1 MDRFGSSRLRIV
13 WTSICLLLAGIVL
26 GGVQGF
32 GGDGSQ
38 IMVFGSGIPVGFL
51 SDDPK
56 AWAAALLGRLIF
68 SVVPAVILLG
78 GIFPLNEWLASGSR
92 PERFKG
98 LGIGVPMAFA
108 HGLFLS
114 QIALLPILAASYR
127 FLGNP
132 LAPTVL
138 LADTNAV
145 LLGLELLLWSA
156 ALGCLFKSNR
166 GLAILLAFGLQSVGG
181 VMAWGGEFLGDLDVP
196 KAAVKL
202 MAFLGR
208 ALPSSQLPS
217 DPFAW
222 KALPLSLGVP
232 ILLAALL
239 LLLPGKGAKRSKA

>member
-13 WTSICLLLAGIVL
+13 WTSVCLLLSGLVL
-26 GGVQGF
+26 GGLGGF

-38 IMVFGSGIPVGFL
+38 VMVFGSGIPVGFL

-56 AWAAALLGRLIF
+56 AWAADLLGRLLF
-68 SVVPAVILLG
+68 TVVPAVILLG
-78 GIFPLNEWLASGSR
+78 GIVPLGDWLAAGGR
-92 PERFKG
+92 PERFRG
-98 LGIGVPMAFA
+98 LALGAPMAFA

-114 QIALLPILAASYR
+114 QIAILPVLAASYKL
-127 FLGNP
+127 LGNP
-132 LAPTVL
+132 LAPRIL

-145 LLGLELLLWSA
+145 VLGLELLLWSA
-156 ALGCLFKSNR
+156 ALGCLLKSNR
-166 GLAILLAFGLQSVGG
+166 GLAIILAFGLQEVGR

-196 KAAVKL
+196 KAAVKA

-222 KALPLSLGVP
+222 KALPLCLGLP
-232 ILLAALL
+232 IVLAAAL
-239 LLLPGKGAKRSKA
+239 LLLPGKAPKRGKS

>member
-13 WTSICLLLAGIVL
+13 WTSICLLLTGLVL
-26 GGVQGF
+26 GGIQGIN
-32 GGDGSQ
+32 GDGQ
-38 IMVFGSGIPVGFL
+38 LMVFGSGIPLGFI
-51 SDDPK
+51 DDPK
-56 AWAAALLGRLIF
+56 AWAADILGRFLF
-68 SVVPAVILLG
+68 AVVPAVILLG
-78 GIFPLNEWLASGSR
+78 GIFPLGEWLAAGSR

-98 LGIGVPMAFA
+98 LALGAPLAFA

-114 QIALLPILAASYR
+114 QIAILPVLAASYR
-127 FLGNP
+127 LLGNP
-132 LAPTVL
+132 LAPRIL

-156 ALGCLFKSNR
+156 ALGCLLKSNR
-166 GLAILLAFGLQSVGG
+166 GLAVILAFGLQEVGR

-196 KAAVKL
+196 KAAVKT

-208 ALPSSQLPS
+208 ALPSTQLPS

-222 KALPLSLGVP
+222 KALPLSLGLP

-239 LLLPGKGAKRSKA
+239 LLLPGKAPKRSKA